1 MITIDKSTAI
11 TNLRPKSNFIL
22 REDKLEWFDENELP
36 PTEQEIT
43 AEIARLEAEYDSNE
57 YQRKR
62 AAEYPSIQEQL
73 DTLYHGGLTEWKAT
87 IKAVKD
93 KYPKE

>member
-1 MITIDKSTAI
+1 MIDYAKILST
-11 TNLRPKSNFIL
+11 NYVGKKWVLNGDFY
-22 REDKLEWFDENELP
+22 EGLEWHDSSPKPTQAEL
-36 PTEQEIT
+36 
-43 AEIARLEAEYDSNE
+43 DSQWIVIQADISANE
-57 YQRKR
+57 YQTKR
-62 AAEYPSIQEQL
+62 AAEYPSIAEQL

>member
-1 MITIDKSTAI
+1 MNNIQSLIKLYPQIVKTID
-11 TNLRPKSNFIL
+11 
-22 REDKLEWFDENELP
+22 DKAFDEDGNEVSYD
-36 PTEQEIT
+36 
-43 AEIARLEAEYDSNE
+43 LEAVQAHIDSNE
-57 YQRKR
+57 YQLKR

>member
-1 MITIDKSTAI
+1 MIIKLDAIYATHPSIVTIRGDVGYDADGNEVLI
-11 TNLRPKSNFIL
+11 
-22 REDKLEWFDENELP
+22 DESAV
-36 PTEQEIT
+36 QAYID
-43 AEIARLEAEYDSNE
+43 ANE
-57 YQRKR
+57 YHSKR
-62 AAEYPSIQEQL
+62 AAEYPSIAEQL

>member
-1 MITIDKSTAI
+1 MNITHDKAI
-11 TNLRPKSNFIL
+11 RTLYPNVKVV
-22 REDKLEWFDENELP
+22 DYQDDYVQAYDENGNIVDLDS
-36 PTEQEIT
+36 TVIT
-43 AEIARLEAEYDSNE
+43 SWIDPESYKT
-57 YQRKR
+57 KR
-62 AAEYPSIQEQL
+62 AAEYPSIAEQL

>member
-1 MITIDKSTAI
+1 MIAEALYSLKPNA
-11 TNLRPKSNFIL
+11 KWIL
-22 REDKLEWFDENELP
+22 KDNEIQWLD
-36 PTEQEIT
+36 TEQTQPTQSEID
-43 AEIARLEAEYDSNE
+43 AEVARLQAKYEANN
-57 YQRKR
+57 YQRQR
-62 AAEYPSIQEQL
+62 AAEYPSIAEQL